1 MRRPRA
7 AKPFARCSKRN
18 SVWRSLPL
26 SAGILVSLTFL
37 TTPAAAEPP
46 YLATC
51 GTVRVFIA
59 PSASVAGSV
68 TIGTS
73 TFALHASDH
82 LPAASPVGLAM
93 CINRTLTTAG
103 PVLELIAMPSPI
115 CGEVLGLSPAIPD
128 QRGAV
133 IDIVTTTP
141 GLRIALAAS
150 PNLAFTFPQR
160 ATSACFEIRI
170 DASGTAIASMVMGAA
185 VPAATPTAPPIT
197 TLPSTATD
205 ARSAEVVAIV
215 GTTSAAIAFLVMR
228 RRRRPSSARYTR

>member
-1 MRRPRA
+1 
-7 AKPFARCSKRN
+7 
-18 SVWRSLPL
+18 
-26 SAGILVSLTFL
+26 
-37 TTPAAAEPP
+37 PA
-46 YLATC
+46 T
-51 GTVRVFIA
+51 
-59 PSASVAGSV
+59 
-68 TIGTS
+68 
-73 TFALHASDH
+73 
-82 LPAASPVGLAM
+82 SPVGLAM

-170 DASGTAIASMVMGAA
+170 DASGTAIASTVIGAA

-205 ARSAEVVAIV
+205 ARSEVVAIV

-228 RRRRPSSARYTR
+228 RQRRPSSARYTR

>member
-1 MRRPRA
+1 
-7 AKPFARCSKRN
+7 
-18 SVWRSLPL
+18 VWRSLPL

-59 PSASVAGSV
+59 PSATVAGSV

-73 TFALHASDH
+73 TFALHASDQ